1 MIKFRNPYSY
11 ASQKYRVLDMLF
23 TAISQAG
30 TFRRRASLNT
40 GSRINEIDKD
50 LREMGYFIKRY
61 RKEDDT
67 QFIYFSLRI
76 YDLFESEVAA

>member
-23 TAISQAG
+23 TGDKSGRDFLKACIPEY
-30 TFRRRASLNT
+30 R
-40 GSRINEIDKD
+40 SRINEIDKD
-50 LREMGYFIKRY
+50 LREKGYFIKHY
-61 RKEDDT
+61 RKEDDS
-67 QFIYFSLRI
+67 QFIYFSLRL

>member
-11 ASQKYRVLDMLF
+11 GSQKYRVLDMLF

-50 LREMGYFIKRY
+50 LREKGYFIKHY
-61 RKEDDT
+61 RGDDP
-67 QFIYFSLRI
+67 QFIYFGIRLD
-76 YDLFESEVAA
+76 DLFESEVAA